1 MDIASEVEVAGTKLP
16 VNPLFLLDE
25 AYIDF
30 ADSKADSAINLLDTY
45 SNLIV
50 VRTFSKSFGLAGLR
64 VGYGIAS
71 PEAIRALELV
81 RATYNLSGLTQALAT
96 VAFQNADEL
105 LKNVDKIKSTR
116 DHLYDWLVAQK
127 YQGQPLRV
135 TPSQTNFIQIAFSD
149 ALPNYME
156 LRQKALDFFQAQ
168 GIIVRGVGAPGFFRV
183 SIGSDVEINAFK
195 NCFSKFLD

>member
-16 VNPLFLLDE
+16 ANPLFLLDE

-71 PEAIRALELV
+71 PEVIRALELV

-116 DHLYDWLVAQK
+116 DHLYDWLTAQK

-183 SIGSDVEINAFK
+183 SIGSDAEIDAFK